1 MFGKKKP
8 KQLKIYI
15 GGSKENFDDAL
26 FAIQNGLAMEKD
38 ITGKIACLD
47 FALKVLQI
55 DLKHS
60 ILSESIYK
68 KDITDLKD
76 SYIPSVTP
84 LKTDGQNW
92 INQRT
97 GEIIK
102 PVLDFRIAVMFEVE
116 KMKFEL
122 QHELESGYIKPGRR
136 CAIPDAWRF
145 FICSKWIDVY

>member
-1 MFGKKKP
+1 MVGKKKS
-8 KQLKIYI
+8 KQPKIYI
-15 GGSKENFDDAL
+15 GGFKQNFDEAL
-26 FAIQNGLAMEKD
+26 FAIQNGLFMEKD
-38 ITGKIACLD
+38 FSGKIDCLN
-47 FALKVLQI
+47 FVVKALQT

-76 SYIPSVTP
+76 SYIPSITP

-92 INQRT
+92 INQQT

-122 QHELESGYIKPGRR
+122 QHELKSGSR
-136 CAIPDAWRF
+136 
-145 FICSKWIDVY
+145 DVNKN

>member
-8 KQLKIYI
+8 KQPKIYI
-15 GGSKENFDDAL
+15 GGFKENFDDAL

-47 FALKVLQI
+47 FALKVLQT

-60 ILSESIYK
+60 ILSE
-68 KDITDLKD
+68 
-76 SYIPSVTP
+76 
-84 LKTDGQNW
+84 
-92 INQRT
+92 
-97 GEIIK
+97 
-102 PVLDFRIAVMFEVE
+102 VE

-122 QHELESGYIKPGRR
+122 RHELETGYIKPGRR

>member
-1 MFGKKKP
+1 MFGKKKS
-8 KQLKIYI
+8 KQPKIYI
-15 GGSKENFDDAL
+15 GGFKQNFDEAL
-26 FAIQNGLAMEKD
+26 FAIQNGLSMEND
-38 ITGKIACLD
+38 ITGKIDCLN
-47 FALKVLQI
+47 FVLKALQT
-55 DLKHS
+55 DLNHS

-76 SYIPSVTP
+76 SYIPLVTP

-116 KMKFEL
+116 KMKIEL
-122 QHELESGYIKPGRR
+122 QQELETGYKKPGKS

-145 FICSKWIDVY
+145 FINSKWMEVY